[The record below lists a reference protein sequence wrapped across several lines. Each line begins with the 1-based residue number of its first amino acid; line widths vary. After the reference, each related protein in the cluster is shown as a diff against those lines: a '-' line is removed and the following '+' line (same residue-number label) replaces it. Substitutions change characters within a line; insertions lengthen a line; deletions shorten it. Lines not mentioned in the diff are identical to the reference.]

1 MASKNRTQLKNQS
14 DNTFQDA
21 PPANI
26 TPPNHRTFND
36 DFIDSAANLKSTN
49 IFEDENTFEQT
60 AFFDNPGGTA
70 IEVSDGDVNIFGSGN
85 LTNQNGNITAT
96 NGEVSGATGIF
107 DVLKHKIDP
116 NPYDIPVSQ
125 EIDLTNLDGNIITI
139 ANSANRLLSAFT
151 GGIPGI
157 IFYATFSNY
166 TEINPNGAYLPLVMN
181 IGDVAIF
188 QFTQPDEVKCLGI
201 RRADAQEYFVLADL
215 SAYTNLLTNELFQRG
230 AEYVVQNAY
239 EYPTDKFW
247 EVKVKAVTNAAI
259 EQTAYIRSNGSWI
272 PVLIENVN
280 LSSGSLPIRGA
291 TNFEDLR
298 TLADVYLNDTEP
310 QWKFGASVFVDDVAD
325 LTTNGSFSTRMF
337 IDETN
342 NPVKLNILN
351 IKQSAKSFFG
361 RIEYSTIDATDKF
374 FAHHGRYF
382 NSWGNNAA
390 YEQGF
395 TALNLQTFNQIQGN
409 DIGNIAINDAFY
421 SVVNDLVTI
430 NASVTFDAKFNLGV
444 AGQECFLYF
453 PLPFLNYSE
462 LGCGHGALRFEA
474 IGNHENIGAI
484 VAPIDGEWCLVSA
497 KWNNSINTETTITI
511 SFSFTYL
518 THN

>member
-36 DFIDSAANLKSTN
+36 DFIDSAANLKSYN
-49 IFEDENTFEQT
+49 IFEDENQFQQAVFFE
-60 AFFDNPGGTA
+60 NPGSTA
-70 IEVSDGDVNIFGSGN
+70 IEVVDGDVNILGSGN

-166 TEINPNGAYLPLVMN
+166 TEISPNGASLPLAMN

-201 RRADAQEYFVLADL
+201 RRAGAQEYFVLTDL
-215 SAYTNLLTNELFQRG
+215 AAYTNLLTNELFQRG
-230 AEYVVQNAY
+230 AEYVVQDAY
-239 EYPTDKFW
+239 EYPTGKFW
-247 EVKVKAVTNAAI
+247 EVKVKAVTNADI
-259 EQTAYIRSNGSWI
+259 EQAAYIRGNGSWI
-272 PVLIENVN
+272 PVLIENPN

-291 TNFEDLR
+291 TNVED
-298 TLADVYLNDTEP
+298 VLNLSAVLSNAAQP
-310 QWKFGASVFVDDVAD
+310 QWKFGASVFVEDVAD
-325 LTTNGSFSTRMF
+325 LTTNGNFSTRMF
-337 IDETN
+337 IDKGSE
-342 NPVKLNILN
+342 PVKLNILN
-351 IKQSAKSFFG
+351 IRLSSESFFG
-361 RIEYSTIDATDKF
+361 RIEYSWMDGIDKF
-374 FAHHGRYF
+374 FAHHGRYL

-390 YEQGF
+390 FEQGF
-395 TALNLQTFNQIQGN
+395 SAANLQAFNTTQ
-409 DIGNIAINDAFY
+409 DNIISNIVINDAVY

-430 NASVTFDAKFNLGV
+430 NASVTFDTKFNLGV

-453 PLPFLNYSE
+453 PLPFFNYSQ
-462 LGCGHGALRFEA
+462 LGRGHGALRFEA

-497 KWNNSINTETTITI
+497 KWNNAINTATTITI